1 MSQRFLHKAQR
12 LTKRILSPQT
22 WISHKSYKPHKE
34 VLGGGGAHNGLEMYG
49 FRGWHQHPPKEGGEA
64 FILASQKLA
73 VRNWPV
79 KTGTSSFRIKH
90 LKFELYLL
98 QPKPDPPV
106 WETRLFGFP

>member
-1 MSQRFLHKAQR
+1 
-12 LTKRILSPQT
+12 
-22 WISHKSYKPHKE
+22 
-34 VLGGGGAHNGLEMYG
+34 MYG

-73 VRNWPV
+73 VGNWLV
-79 KTGTSSFRIKH
+79 KTGTSSFGIEH